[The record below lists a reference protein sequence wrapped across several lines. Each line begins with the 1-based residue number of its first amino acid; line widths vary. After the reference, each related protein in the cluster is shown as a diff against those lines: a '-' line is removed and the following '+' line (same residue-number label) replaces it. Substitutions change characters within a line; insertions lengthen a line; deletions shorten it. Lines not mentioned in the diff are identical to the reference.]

1 MAQRRFVLV
10 PLAEIA
16 PGLRHPSWSGTAQEL
31 LAETP
36 DKSEVRR
43 VA

>member
-1 MAQRRFVLV
+1 MTQRRFVLV

-16 PGLRHPSWSGTAQEL
+16 PGLRHPSWPGTAQEL
-31 LAETP
+31 LAKTR

-43 VA
+43 IG